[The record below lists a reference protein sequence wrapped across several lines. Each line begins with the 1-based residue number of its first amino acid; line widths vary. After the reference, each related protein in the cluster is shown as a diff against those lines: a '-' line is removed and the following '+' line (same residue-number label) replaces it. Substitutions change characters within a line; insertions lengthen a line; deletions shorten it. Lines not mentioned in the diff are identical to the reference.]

1 MTTVMSLVLDNGM
14 GSITNKEKS
23 QRASVLSDLFG

>member
-1 MTTVMSLVLDNGM
+1 MTTVMSLVLEYGM